1 MHHTPSVR
9 LANSQQHFPGAALTM
24 NDASALSNAIRSA
37 AEASGSIVVAT
48 SIYSGDD
55 ATAPVAVLEADDAVR
70 ILAAH
75 SPRIIY
81 LLEQVFNLGGELEVA
96 LAEYDIE
103 LSPGDLTTLRS
114 RFSKYDGQIGATV
127 ASFMVDGVLHSVFA
141 SASWQ
146 DEFSDLVE
154 AIVEDGRERARAGQ
168 FSKQSEE
175 ARAIERKALILLR
188 HTSFNHGRVSFDKRM
203 TLAEA
208 LFQDCDPHALAAITR
223 RAENLFWLEQSG
235 VTIKEADQ

>member
-1 MHHTPSVR
+1 
-9 LANSQQHFPGAALTM
+9 M

-37 AEASGSIVVAT
+37 AEASGSILVAT
-48 SIYSGDD
+48 SIYSGDN
-55 ATAPVAVLEADDAVR
+55 ATAPVAFLEADNAVR

-81 LLEQVFNLGGELEVA
+81 LLEQVFNLGDELEAA

-103 LSPGDLTTLRS
+103 LLPGDLKALRG

-127 ASFMVDGVLHSVFA
+127 ASFMVDGMLHTVFA

-146 DEFSDLVE
+146 DEFSDLVK

-203 TLAEA
+203 TLAET
-208 LFQDCDPHALAAITR
+208 LFQDCDQHALAAITR

-235 VTIKEADQ
+235 VTIKEADH